1 MCRLG
6 NISLFLAAI
15 LCLVSSHPLLSDST
29 SNDCGDSTSCLAGQT
44 CCKSETGYGCCDGV
58 DAVCCIDGLHCC
70 PRGSTCDLVDN
81 TCKLMAVKRTNNIKA
96 TTILAAAK
104 KGPIKL
110 PSESANNICPI
121 IAGDPHRYE
130 CPSFNT
136 CCIRSDGKY
145 GCCPH
150 KNAVCCADG
159 IHCCPEN
166 KICGPGGTCQ
176 RQNDLLFKVAS
187 AKRL

>member
-159 IHCCPEN
+159 YTWLLYTLLSRE
-166 KICGPGGTCQ
+166 
-176 RQNDLLFKVAS
+176 QNMWPWWNMPA
-187 AKRL
+187 AE